1 MATTFL
7 PEILEEVNADPKL
20 LSTKYKSNAALR
32 IVFEYAFLPE
42 KKFLLPEDEPPYRP
56 DAAPIGMNPAILTQ
70 ELRRFYVF
78 LRKDLKSI
86 KREAL
91 FISLLESVHPSEA
104 KLILAIKDQ
113 KIPKL
118 YKKITRKL
126 VEEAGFIAPVAP
138 KA

>member
-7 PEILEEVNADPKL
+7 PEILEEINKDPKL
-20 LSTKYKSNAALR
+20 LTTKFRGNSALR

-56 DAAPIGMNPAILTQ
+56 DAAPIGMSPAILTQ

-104 KLILAIKDQ
+104 ELILAIKDQ
-113 KIPKL
+113 KLHKK
-118 YKKITRKL
+118 YKKITRKV
-126 VEEAGFIAPVAP
+126 VETAGFIAPEQPGA
-138 KA
+138 

>member
-7 PEILEEVNADPKL
+7 PEILEEINTDPKL

-78 LRKDLKSI
+78 LRKDLKPI

-91 FISLLESVHPSEA
+91 FISLLESVHPTEA